1 MPGAT
6 SSSRA
11 TSSSGTSAAGAE
23 YPPVEDIA
31 DAAKGLSTEGIN
43 LLCEAMNRVKH
54 SLSGR
59 HLAEFLQVKI
69 GKLHKLFPAAPGK
82 AT

>member
-1 MPGAT
+1 MAGAT
-6 SSSRA
+6 SSSGA
-11 TSSSGTSAAGAE
+11 STAAAE

-31 DAAKGLSTEGIN
+31 DAARGLSTDGIN
-43 LLCEAMNRVKH
+43 LLCEAMDRVKH
-54 SLSGR
+54 TLSGR
-59 HLAEFLQVKI
+59 HLAEFLQQKI

>member
-1 MPGAT
+1 MPG
-6 SSSRA
+6 A

-43 LLCEAMNRVKH
+43 LLCEAMNQVKDG
-54 SLSGR
+54 LSGR

-69 GKLHKLFPAAPGK
+69 GKLRKLFPAAPGK